1 MSETNSNTLTAHP
14 GAILKAARE
23 ELSMSVSDAADA
35 LHLRSKIVEQIE
47 SGRYGEFESH
57 VFLRGYF
64 RSYCRLVNLHEE
76 RMVEL
81 LDALLESRETEE
93 RALRDKAR
101 EAQIAGKRQRL
112 LRRASVIVTLLA
124 VILISIWL
132 VFGSLTTSTQVETN
146 EIADVMPEQASV
158 DNTNASAQEDDAE
171 VESRVEESAQFVDR
185 EEPSELV
192 VNDDENF
199 GETDETTVSES
210 SVASAPEPD
219 PLLDTST
226 DGSQAEDSLASQS
239 DSPERALV
247 VSENAFEPGLIE
259 IVFTGDCWVSLKNGL
274 GKTPVASLKRDGD
287 TLRYEGALP
296 FTLILGDANVASVR
310 FQGQPLDI
318 SADIRRNG
326 RAEIRLGLE

>member
-47 SGRYGEFESH
+47 SGRYDEFESH

-93 RALRDKAR
+93 RVLRDKAR

-124 VILISIWL
+124 VILTSIWL

-158 DNTNASAQEDDAE
+158 DNTNANAQEADAE
-171 VESRVEESAQFVDR
+171 SEPMVEESAQLVDR
-185 EEPSELV
+185 EESSELV

-199 GETDETTVSES
+199 GEMDDATVSEI
-210 SVASAPEPD
+210 SVASAPEPS
-219 PLLDTST
+219 LVTSP
-226 DGSQAEDSLASQS
+226 DGSRAEDSLASQS
-239 DSPERALV
+239 DSPESALV
-247 VSENAFEPGLIE
+247 VSENVFETGLIE
-259 IVFTGDCWVSLKNGL
+259 IEFTGDCWVSLKNGL

-310 FQGQPLDI
+310 FQEQPLDI

>member
-35 LHLRSKIVEQIE
+35 LHLRSRIVEQIE
-47 SGRYGEFESH
+47 SGRYDEFESH

-124 VILISIWL
+124 VILTSIWL

-146 EIADVMPEQASV
+146 EIADVMPELALV
-158 DNTNASAQEDDAE
+158 DNTNANAQEADAE
-171 VESRVEESAQFVDR
+171 SEHSVEESAQLVDR
-185 EEPSELV
+185 EESSELV

-199 GETDETTVSES
+199 GEMDDATVSEI
-210 SVASAPEPD
+210 SVASAPEPS
-219 PLLDTST
+219 LVTSP
-226 DGSQAEDSLASQS
+226 DGSRAEDSLASQS
-239 DSPERALV
+239 DSPESALV
-247 VSENAFEPGLIE
+247 VSENVFETGLIE
-259 IVFTGDCWVSLKNGL
+259 IEFAGDCWVSLKNGL

-310 FQGQPLDI
+310 FQEQPLDI

>member
-47 SGRYGEFESH
+47 SGRYDEFESH

-124 VILISIWL
+124 VILTSIWL

-146 EIADVMPEQASV
+146 EIADVMPELASV
-158 DNTNASAQEDDAE
+158 DNTNANAQEADAE
-171 VESRVEESAQFVDR
+171 SEPSVEESAQLVDR
-185 EEPSELV
+185 EESSELV

-199 GETDETTVSES
+199 GEVDDATDSEI
-210 SVASAPEPD
+210 SVASAPESS
-219 PLLDTST
+219 LDTSP
-226 DGSQAEDSLASQS
+226 DGSQAKDSLASQS
-239 DSPERALV
+239 DTPGSALV
-247 VSENAFEPGLIE
+247 VSENGFETGLIE
-259 IVFTGDCWVSLKNGL
+259 IEFTGDCWVSLKNGL

-310 FQGQPLDI
+310 FQEQPLDI